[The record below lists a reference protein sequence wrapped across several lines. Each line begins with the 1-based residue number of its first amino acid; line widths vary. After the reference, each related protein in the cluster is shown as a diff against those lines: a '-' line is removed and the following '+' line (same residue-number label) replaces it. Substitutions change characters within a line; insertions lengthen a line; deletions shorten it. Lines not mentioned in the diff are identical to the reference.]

1 MPSLR
6 VARLKTVDSTNAE
19 AMRRAQAG
27 EHGPLWILAD
37 AQTAGRG
44 RSGRSWSSEAGNLY
58 ASLLV
63 TLAAPQPKAYQLALV
78 AGVAVY
84 DAVRLALDPPPPGLL
99 LKWPNDILI
108 DGSKVGGI
116 LIESSAT
123 PARLSAVIG
132 IGLNVAS
139 CPTLPERTATC
150 LTAHGYPQEPDALL
164 REVGHAMDGWLDRW
178 DEGRGFPLVREAWLM
193 RAHPLGERLSI
204 TAGPERV
211 AGIFRGLDPEGAL
224 LLETGGDIRP
234 FTFGDVT
241 LQR

>member
-1 MPSLR
+1 MPPLR

-37 AQTAGRG
+37 EQTAGRG

-63 TLAAPQPKAYQLALV
+63 TLAAPQPRAYQLALV

-84 DAVRLALDPPPPGLL
+84 DAVRLALDPPPPGLQ

-108 DGSKVGGI
+108 DGGKTGGI
-116 LIESSAT
+116 LIESIAT
-123 PARLSAVIG
+123 PASLSAVIG
-132 IGLNVAS
+132 IGLNIAS
-139 CPTLPERTATC
+139 SPTVPDRPTTYLA
-150 LTAHGYPQEPDALL
+150 AHGCPPEPEAMLGAI
-164 REVGHAMDGWLDRW
+164 GHAMEGWLGRW

-193 RAHPLGERLSI
+193 RAHPLGERLSVK
-204 TAGPERV
+204 TGPEHV
-211 AGIFRGLDPEGAL
+211 AGIFHGLDPEGAL
-224 LLETGGDIRP
+224 LLDVGGDIRR